1 MAKNTPM
8 ANSAQIPANQSQHSC
23 LLWNW
28 RWDKQRELEGWNG
41 CPEGTSGMWSSH
53 GSTPPAQDQ
62 LLLPPAPPQPS
73 LWPANLLEAQLY
85 LLGSQRAFL
94 SHRHIKEIKLV
105 SD

>member
-1 MAKNTPM
+1 MAKNTLM

-62 LLLPPAPPQPS
+62 LLLPPCPTSALPVASKPPGGPTVPSGQPKGFS
-73 LWPANLLEAQLY
+73 FTQT
-85 LLGSQRAFL
+85 
-94 SHRHIKEIKLV
+94 H
-105 SD
+105 